1 MLINTTSKQQQDH
14 REMASSDAEI
24 DIKVSRVYFM
34 MWSFSSYQ
42 KDEVVSI
49 SLCPSNLY
57 NSMWLQLNIMKN
69 KKNIFFWNLEES
81 FVYLMLDCYKILKLN
96 KELVTMAV
104 DKWKKIIC
112 CRFSNKESATK
123 AICGVNGTVIGE
135 NMVKCSWGKESN
147 DPNQSGGG
155 AGSPSQMVSHF
166 LIICH
171 WLENCQMP
179 VYDKVGKN
187 NAHVM
192 NVCMHV

>member
-57 NSMWLQLNIMKN
+57 NGMWLQLNIMKN
-69 KKNIFFWNLEES
+69 KKNFFFWNLEES

-104 DKWKKIIC
+104 DKRKKL
-112 CRFSNKESATK
+112 FVADFLTK
-123 AICGVNGTVIGE
+123 SRPLKLSVEWMG
-135 NMVKCSWGKESN
+135 
-147 DPNQSGGG
+147 QS
-155 AGSPSQMVSHF
+155 
-166 LIICH
+166 
-171 WLENCQMP
+171 
-179 VYDKVGKN
+179 
-187 NAHVM
+187 
-192 NVCMHV
+192 